1 MGLSIDRSTF
11 TDEEYA
17 VAAVRLR
24 ENLLAMRQLLQRPEF
39 GNGEHS
45 LGAELEMCI
54 VDDDAQAL
62 PVNREILDASGNP
75 QLQLELNR
83 FNLEYN
89 LSPVIAAGKP
99 FSSMQAE
106 LDSALTSLNEMASVH
121 KGRIITIGI
130 LPTLT
135 MHQLMDG
142 AMTDLPR
149 YQALEN
155 GIRRIRGEDLRIRI
169 DGEEPI
175 DETCRHVTIEGANTS
190 LQIHL
195 RINPDNFT
203 KTFNAAQFVT
213 PLALAV
219 GANSPFL
226 MGHKLWQETRITL
239 FKQSVDTRGAT
250 DHEWRRAARVPFGH
264 GWVRK
269 GPHELFAES
278 CLLYP
283 ILMPVCSEEDPLQVV
298 RDGGVPELGE
308 LRLQQGTIWNWNRAV
323 YDAADGGHFR
333 IEFRA
338 LPAGPSVID
347 MMANAAFIVGLTI
360 GFRDRIESL
369 IPALPFRYAEYN
381 FYRAAQFGLDAE
393 LLWPDLEQTSP
404 KAVPVRKLCLDSL
417 AIADEGLAKLN
428 VDEAERKNLLGNI
441 RDRVESGL
449 TPASWQRNTLDKY
462 PGLNRSDGLAAMVQD
477 YLSQSASGRTFLEWS

>member
-17 VAAVRLR
+17 VSGVRLR
-24 ENLLAMRQLLQRPEF
+24 ENLLAMQLLLQRPGF

-45 LGAELEMCI
+45 VGAEVEMCI
-54 VDDDAQAL
+54 VDDAAQAL
-62 PVNREILDASGNP
+62 RVNREIMDASGDP
-75 QLQLELNR
+75 QLQLELDR

-89 LSPVIAAGKP
+89 LSPVAAAGKP
-99 FSSMQAE
+99 FSTMQAE
-106 LDSALTSLNEMASVH
+106 LESALRSINEQASVH
-121 KGRIITIGI
+121 NGRIIMIGI

-135 MHQLMDG
+135 MRQLMDG

-149 YQALEN
+149 YWALEK

-169 DGEEPI
+169 DGEEPL

-190 LQIHL
+190 FQIHL
-195 RINPDNFT
+195 RINPDDFA

-226 MGHKLWQETRITL
+226 MGHKLWQETRISL
-239 FKQSVDTRGAT
+239 FKQSVDTRGAS

-264 GWVRK
+264 GWVRQ
-269 GPHELFAES
+269 GPYELFAES

-283 ILMPVCSEEDPLQVV
+283 SLMPVCSEEDPLQVV
-298 RDGGVPELGE
+298 RDGGVPELAE

-338 LPAGPSVID
+338 LPAGPSAID
-347 MMANAAFIVGLTI
+347 MMANAAFIIGLTI
-360 GFRDRIESL
+360 GFRERIDSL

-393 LLWPDLEQTSP
+393 LLWPDLEQASP
-404 KAVPVRKLCLDSL
+404 RVVSVRKLCLDSL
-417 AIADEGLAKLN
+417 PIADEGLAKLN
-428 VDEAERKNLLGNI
+428 VDETERKKLLGNI
-441 RDRVESGL
+441 RNRLESGL
-449 TPASWQRNTLDKY
+449 TPASWQRLTLDKY
-462 PGLNRSDGLAAMVQD
+462 SGLNRSDGLAAMVQD
-477 YLSQSASGRTFLEWS
+477 YLAQSASGRTFIDWS